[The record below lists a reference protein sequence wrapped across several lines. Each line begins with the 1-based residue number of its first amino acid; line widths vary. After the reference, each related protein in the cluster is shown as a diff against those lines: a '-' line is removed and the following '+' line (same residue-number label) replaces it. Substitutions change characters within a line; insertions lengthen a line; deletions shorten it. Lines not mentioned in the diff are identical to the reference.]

1 MQSGDRLSYHPEY
14 AEREIAHWKE
24 VGTKTEALLHTLAV
38 KVNSPDEGVQRALLG
53 KNPQDPSSRET
64 LAQYRMLVNRAALLA
79 EDASS
84 EVR

>member
-1 MQSGDRLSYHPEY
+1 MMGRCSPRLRHGRPRRLGDHHKGQQTIRKRSIQ
-14 AEREIAHWKE
+14 RRM
-24 VGTKTEALLHTLAV
+24 
-38 KVNSPDEGVQRALLG
+38 VNSADEGVQRALLG